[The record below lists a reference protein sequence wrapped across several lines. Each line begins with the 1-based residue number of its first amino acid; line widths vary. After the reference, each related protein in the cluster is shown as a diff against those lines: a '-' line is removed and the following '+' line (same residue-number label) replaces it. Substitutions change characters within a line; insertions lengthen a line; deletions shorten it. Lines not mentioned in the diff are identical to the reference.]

1 MNNIQKYYDN
11 TENIPPNNNIK
22 KFINMKTIPG
32 NAIELGCGA
41 GRDTLYLIKNNWN
54 VLAIDRED
62 VEGRIKKRINTQ
74 EYLNRFRFQQ
84 QNFEDIVLEKN
95 NLLIA
100 NYSLPFCNK
109 NEFTKLW
116 KKIEKSILKN
126 GYFVGN
132 FFGVND
138 EWNGLKPNMIFLNKP
153 EVLELFRNF
162 EIIEF
167 KEEQADRKTGMGVMK
182 HWHLFWVIAKKN

>member
-1 MNNIQKYYDN
+1 MNNIQKYYEN

-22 KFINMKTIPG
+22 KFINMKKIPG

-54 VLAIDRED
+54 VLAIDREN
-62 VEGRIKKRINTQ
+62 VEDRIKKRINTQ
-74 EYLNRFRFQQ
+74 EYLNKFRFQQ

-95 NLLIA
+95 NLLVA

-167 KEEQADRKTGMGVMK
+167 KEEQADRKTGLGVMK

>member
-1 MNNIQKYYDN
+1 MNKIQKYYEN

-22 KFINMKTIPG
+22 KFINMKKIPG

-54 VLAIDRED
+54 VLAIDREN
-62 VEGRIKKRINTQ
+62 VEDRIKKRINTQ
-74 EYLNRFRFQQ
+74 EYLNKFRFQQ

-95 NLLIA
+95 NLLVA

-153 EVLELFRNF
+153 EILELFRNF

-167 KEEQADRKTGMGVMK
+167 KEEQSDRKTGMGVMK